1 MSAMLPSLPEA
12 TFALVIKDLPLPALN
27 AEFSEE
33 KAVEV
38 LTKAISQLMDRDM
51 ERLLQLCYRVDLAEN
66 TLKQI
71 LHEAPPERVAADL
84 AQALWERQK
93 QKVILRRKYSES

>member
-1 MSAMLPSLPEA
+1 MLPSLPEE
-12 TFALVIKDLPLPALN
+12 TFALVIKDLPLPELN
-27 AEFSEE
+27 AGFSEE
-33 KAVEV
+33 MVLEA
-38 LTKAISQLMDRDM
+38 LTKAISQLMDRDL
-51 ERLLQLCYRVDLAEN
+51 ERLLQICYRIDLAEN

-84 AQALWERQK
+84 AQALWARQK

>member
-1 MSAMLPSLPEA
+1 MLPSLPEE
-12 TFALVIKDLPLPALN
+12 TFALVIKDLPLPELN
-27 AEFSEE
+27 AGFSEE
-33 KAVEV
+33 MALEA
-38 LTKAISQLMDRDM
+38 LTKAISQLMDRDL
-51 ERLLQLCYRVDLAEN
+51 ERLLQICYRIDLAEN

-84 AQALWERQK
+84 AQALWARQK

>member
-1 MSAMLPSLPEA
+1 MLPSLPEE
-12 TFALVIKDLPLPALN
+12 TFALVTKDLPLPELGAG
-27 AEFSEE
+27 FSEE
-33 KAVEV
+33 RALEA
-38 LTKAISQLMDRDM
+38 LTKAISQLMDRDL
-51 ERLLQLCYRVDLAEN
+51 ERLLHICYRIDLAEN

-84 AQALWERQK
+84 AQALWARQK

>member
-1 MSAMLPSLPEA
+1 MLPSLPEE
-12 TFALVIKDLPLPALN
+12 TFVLVIKDLPLPELN
-27 AEFSEE
+27 AGFSEE
-33 KAVEV
+33 RALEA
-38 LTKAISQLMDRDM
+38 LTKAISQLMDRDL
-51 ERLLQLCYRVDLAEN
+51 ERLLQICYRIDLAEN

-84 AQALWERQK
+84 AQALWARQK